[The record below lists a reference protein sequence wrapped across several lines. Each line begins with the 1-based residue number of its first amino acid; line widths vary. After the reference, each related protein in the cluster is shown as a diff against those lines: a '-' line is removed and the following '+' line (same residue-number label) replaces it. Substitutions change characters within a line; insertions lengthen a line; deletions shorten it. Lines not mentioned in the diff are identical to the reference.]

1 MGYAEGSIRKYLD
14 DAASNLP
21 APGGGSIAAAIG
33 ALGASMASMVAN
45 FTIGKKKYADVEDE
59 VRIILELVEPERE
72 KLTGL
77 IDADVASYGGVSKA
91 YGMPKSNDDEK
102 KARSAAI
109 KDACRT
115 AMAAPMD
122 AATCCAKIA
131 AACER
136 LVDIGN
142 KNLITDVGVSVLATD
157 AACRAAAL
165 NVEINLG
172 AIGDDKFAAETRKEL
187 DSLLKETAKITELV
201 MEKVKNCLK

>member
-1 MGYAEGSIRKYLD
+1 MAYAEDSIRKYLD
-14 DAASNLP
+14 DAASKLP

-33 ALGASMASMVAN
+33 ALGASMAAMVAN

-59 VRIILELVEPERE
+59 VRIILELIETEME
-72 KLTGL
+72 QLTGL
-77 IDADVASYGGVSKA
+77 IDEDVSAYGGVSKA
-91 YGMPKSNDDEK
+91 YGMPKSNDEEK

-109 KDACRT
+109 KEACKE
-115 AMAAPMD
+115 AMAVPMD
-122 AATCCAKIA
+122 VARSCGKVAEASK
-131 AACER
+131 R

-142 KNLITDVGVSVLATD
+142 KNLITDVGVSILAVD

-187 DSLLKETAKITELV
+187 DSLLKETAKTA
-201 MEKVKNCLK
+201 